1 MILDV
6 VAKFGPRP
14 CARERISVSDIFRE
28 VDEEVRREQL
38 KKLWER
44 YGNLVIALAVLII
57 AGVGGW
63 RGYQWYQAK
72 LAAESGAAFTTAM
85 ALSEQGKHEEAEAAF
100 AKLVKDGTASYRVL
114 AEFREAAELAQRD
127 PKEAV
132 AAYDRLADNRSLS
145 QTLRDLASLRAGY
158 VLVDNAPYD
167 EVLRRIE
174 PLTGADRP
182 FRHSARALLALAA
195 WRANDFTATKRW
207 YEMILADGETPPST
221 RSQTEL
227 LMALMAG
234 EGKS

>member
-1 MILDV
+1 
-6 VAKFGPRP
+6 
-14 CARERISVSDIFRE
+14 VSDIFRE

-38 KKLWER
+38 KRLWER
-44 YGNLVIALAVLII
+44 YGNLVVALAVLII
-57 AGVGGW
+57 VGVGGW

-72 LAAESGAAFTTAM
+72 LAAESGAAFTAAM

-127 PKEAV
+127 PKDAV
-132 AAYDRLADNRSLS
+132 AAYDRLADNRSLN

-158 VLVDNAPYD
+158 VLVDSAPYD
-167 EVLRRIE
+167 EVRRRIE
-174 PLTGADRP
+174 PLTGAGHP

-195 WRANDFTATKRW
+195 WRANDFATTKRW
-207 YEMILADGETPPST
+207 YELILADGETPPST